1 MTIGIVLVASF
12 AARIA
17 GGVEA
22 TRTSTL
28 SCTSS
33 ATRLGITI
41 PLSLK
46 GAIFNQDIFALNIT
60 EIPQPLS
67 ECFVR
72 RIEIAGI
79 ASRYKVSYPRKFLW
93 LLRLG

>member
-1 MTIGIVLVASF
+1 MTIGIVLVACF

-28 SCTSS
+28 SCYEFSDE
-33 ATRLGITI
+33 AWDTI
-41 PLSLK
+41 RLSLK
-46 GAIFNQDIFALNIT
+46 VAVLDQDVFALDIT

-72 RIEIAGI
+72 ESGL
-79 ASRYKVSYPRKFLW
+79 SGSPTLQVSYSRNFLW